1 MQREAIE
8 PFHQHFR
15 TRRLSA
21 EDHMPGILGVVQT
34 GMRPEAANR
43 AAEKMIGPLLHFPW
57 YQWAKQNW
65 QGATLGVVS
74 LGTFARTPRCLMSEN
89 RRYLLA
95 FEGELYN
102 AGALQQELGLRHL
115 SEEVD
120 DVQAAV
126 VLHALMRWGAAALSR
141 FNGLLQLALWD
152 ALEQELLVGGDRGG
166 LCPIYY
172 AQHKD
177 KLAFAPE
184 VKALLTLPWVS
195 REINY
200 QGLDSFLRYGFCT
213 GQRTFFKDVQVLP
226 PGAVA
231 VFRQGRV
238 EIRRYWKMDFQTPAQ
253 QNEKEMQQRFID
265 TWMEVMRDQT
275 AGEEHLGLPLSG
287 GVDSRLILS
296 ALHAH
301 EREVTTFTIGN
312 AGCKDAELAQ
322 RLAELAG
329 YPNLFSPIVPAEA
342 ATSLERSVYIADGM
356 FNCFHTNV
364 QRLLPSLATTVNV
377 VYDGITPLDG
387 LYDPEDLWWR
397 KLLRQTEPLPW
408 LRAEV
413 EERKLNGFRFA
424 SRERIALINAEAQ
437 TLFEPE
443 VDFLGEFVR
452 AQRGNASDA
461 PAMLDLFWL
470 EEFQHRFA
478 AFGPHLLRTAVEV
491 RCPFFD
497 KRILE
502 LVAQMTPLQRSSL
515 KPLQRHAIHALKPA
529 LARIPWERTGLPLT
543 ASFGKIQ
550 RRRATRALR
559 RRAQRLVGRE
569 AAASSSKMIDYDEMM
584 RTSPELQ
591 KKISAMLIDRWPE
604 GSRLF
609 NRRGLQ
615 TLLEEHMNRAGN
627 YAEIIGRIFTVEA
640 WHKQFVQETKSEP
653 RVVVARPER
662 VYQMTA

>member
-1 MQREAIE
+1 
-8 PFHQHFR
+8 
-15 TRRLSA
+15 
-21 EDHMPGILGVVQT
+21 MPGILGIVQT
-34 GMRPEAANR
+34 GMRSEAANR
-43 AAEKMIGPLLHFPW
+43 AVENMVGPLLHFPW

-65 QGATLGVVS
+65 QGATLGLVS
-74 LGTFARTPRCLMSEN
+74 LGTFTRAPRCAMSAN

-102 AGALQQELGLRHL
+102 ASELQKDLGLEHL
-115 SEEVD
+115 SEAIE
-120 DVQAAV
+120 DVQATV
-126 VLHALMRWGAAALSR
+126 VLHALMRYGAAALPR
-141 FNGLLQLALWD
+141 FNGLFQLALWD
-152 ALEQELLVGGDRGG
+152 SLEQELLVSGDRGG
-166 LCPIYY
+166 LRPIYY
-172 AQHKD
+172 AQHHG

-184 VKALLTLPWVS
+184 VKALLALPWVS
-195 REINY
+195 RAINY
-200 QGLDSFLRYGFCT
+200 QGLDSFLRHGFCA

-238 EIRRYWKMDFQTPAQ
+238 ELQRYWKMDFQTQAQ
-253 QNEKEMQQRFID
+253 SDEKEMSQRFVD

-275 AGEEHLGLPLSG
+275 RGEEHLGLPLSG

-296 ALHAH
+296 ALRAH
-301 EREVTTFTIGN
+301 EREASTFTIGN
-312 AGCKDAELAQ
+312 PGCKDAETAQ

-387 LYDPEDLWWR
+387 LYDPEDLLWR
-397 KLLRQTEPLPW
+397 KLLRKTEPSRW
-408 LRAEV
+408 LRSEV
-413 EERKLNGFRFA
+413 EEQKLNGFRLG

-443 VDFLGEFVR
+443 ADFIGEFVR
-452 AQRGNASDA
+452 AQQGKANDA
-461 PAMLDLFWL
+461 PAVLDLFWL
-470 EEFQHRFA
+470 EEFQHRFS

-497 KRILE
+497 KRMLD

-515 KPLQRHAIHALKPA
+515 KPLQRRAIHALNPG
-529 LARIPWERTGLPLT
+529 LARVPWERTGLPLT
-543 ASFGKIQ
+543 ASLGKIQ

-559 RRAQRLVGRE
+559 RRVQRWFGGQ
-569 AAASSSKMIDYDEMM
+569 AATSTAKMIDYDEMV

-591 KKISAMLIDRWPE
+591 KKISAMLIERWPE

-615 TLLEEHMNRAGN
+615 ILLEEHLNRTGN
-627 YAEIIGRIFTVEA
+627 FAEMIGRIFTVEA

-653 RVVVARPER
+653 RIVVARPER